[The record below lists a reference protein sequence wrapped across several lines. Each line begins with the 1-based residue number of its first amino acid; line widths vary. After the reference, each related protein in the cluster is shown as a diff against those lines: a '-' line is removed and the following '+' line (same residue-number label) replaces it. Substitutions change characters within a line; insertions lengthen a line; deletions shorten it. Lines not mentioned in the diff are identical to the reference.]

1 MSTSLIADDLLKRL
15 IKLVGDGW
23 VNLEDLE
30 NALGI
35 KIDLDV
41 MNKLSRTGL
50 FEVMYSTLD
59 NTFYIRRRVA
69 GNTLTTK
76 KGSKGSNGDVV
87 NNGGGKVNLQAIVDE
102 IRRRFRGMIPKPEF
116 EDWLASNVPGNWHL
130 VYNQLLND
138 GVIEEVVIS
147 GMMFVRVTE

>member
-1 MSTSLIADDLLKRL
+1 MGTSLVVDELIKKL

-23 VNLEDLE
+23 INLEDLE

-41 MNKLSRTGL
+41 VNKLSRTGL

-69 GNTLTTK
+69 GNTITTK
-76 KGSKGSNGDVV
+76 KGSKGRDSDVV
-87 NNGGGKVNLQAIVDE
+87 SNGGGKVNLQAIVDE